1 MLIYSLYKA
10 KLSKKDVKLIITT
23 LILIISLVIIISN
36 FCGFS
41 YGNYSDKKIEANFF
55 KWFDSN
61 SNYSYLELASR
72 GLFEYGNQIG
82 AVLIMYLP
90 FAIYLVFRK
99 FNFLNC
105 FTLICNIFAL
115 ILLCTRV
122 AVFGVII
129 VFVYT
134 IFALLFVAFIQKQKF
149 KIKPY
154 LPICIVLVIYV
165 ALLPV
170 NPMFNRLEER
180 STVIDNFDE
189 ADIVVPEKPASSGSE
204 DSDTPTLEYM
214 KEYILA
220 NFRTKKI
227 HQQFIYENY
236 PYEHDPEFWY
246 NLMQND
252 MTLLTDYRFIET
264 SMIKRVVEINNNPM
278 DKLFGITHTRVQNI
292 FNIEK
297 DFVVQYY
304 SLGIIGTF
312 IVLAPYFIL
321 LFAFAIKVLKS
332 KFKDL
337 TVTNGIAGI
346 AIIFALGI
354 AYMSGNLLNSL
365 SFTLYFALLF
375 YLLDDKVE
383 ENINNK

>member
-23 LILIISLVIIISN
+23 LVLIISLIIIISN

-41 YGNYSDKKIEANFF
+41 YGNYSSMKIEANFF
-55 KWFDSN
+55 KWFDSD
-61 SNYSYLELASR
+61 SNYSYLDLASK

-82 AVLIMYLP
+82 AVLIMCLP
-90 FAIYLVFRK
+90 FAIYWVFKK

-122 AVFGVII
+122 AVLGVII

-134 IFALLFVAFIQKQKF
+134 IFAILFVAFIQKQKF

-154 LPICIVLVIYV
+154 IPICSILVVYV
-165 ALLPV
+165 ALLPI

-180 STVIDNFDE
+180 ATVIDTFDE
-189 ADIVVPEKPASSGSE
+189 ADIIIPEKPVSDDSE
-204 DSDTPTLEYM
+204 DPDALTSEYM
-214 KEYILA
+214 KKYIEA
-220 NFRTKKI
+220 NFRTKNI
-227 HQQFIYENY
+227 HPQFIYENY

-264 SMIKRVVEINNNPM
+264 SMVKRVVEINNNPM

-297 DFVVQYY
+297 DFVVHYY

-321 LFAFAIKVLKS
+321 IGIFAINVLKS

-337 TVTNGIAGI
+337 TVTNGISGI
-346 AIIFALGI
+346 TLVFALGI

-375 YLLDDKVE
+375 YLLGDKVE
-383 ENINNK
+383 DNIDK